1 LALNFRSVLP
11 RSKWAGLVWIASLVA
26 SLVMLM
32 LQRLFPLGGHQ
43 HADWQQFL
51 GRFHPLVV
59 HIPIGLVLLVPIL
72 EVAGVTRPALREA
85 AGFVLSLS
93 VFACFCAVA
102 LGYLLAYGSGE
113 AGGGVTRHMWG
124 GIAVTILVLACA
136 FMRPLWTS
144 GQLQISS
151 RGVYP
156 GLLFFVVLLLA
167 WTAHEG
173 GSLTH
178 GRNYLTEYLPAPIK
192 RWSLWSVQATETV
205 PSNSFYAKHINP
217 VFDANCVVCHG
228 ESKVKGGLRLDSY
241 HALMRG
247 GEDGAVIRAGQ
258 PDKSLLLQRVT
269 LPTDHKDFMPA
280 EGKPPLKS
288 DEITLIRAWI
298 AQGASPT
305 ATSLAGITEREEE
318 PPPPPVGD
326 YSSLMGEITQTANS
340 AGVKITQVSRKPGDG
355 LILNT
360 VDASP
365 SFDDAEL
372 AKFEKFAPYIVEV
385 ELGRTSV
392 TDSCLN
398 TLGKFTNLRALHL
411 EDTTITGQGLQ
422 KLTSLSR
429 LTYLNLSGTKVTEAS
444 IAPLHGMTKLRHLY
458 LYNTPAQ
465 PLPGAPTEQTLRR
478 KAS

>member
-1 LALNFRSVLP
+1 LALNFRSALP

-32 LQRLFPLGGHQ
+32 LQRLFPLDGHP

-59 HIPIGLVLLVPIL
+59 HIPIGLILLIPIL
-72 EVAGVTRPALREA
+72 EVAGGARPALREA

-93 VFACFCAVA
+93 VFACLGAVA

-124 GIAVTILVLACA
+124 GIAVTILLLACA
-136 FMRPLWTS
+136 LMRPLWTS
-144 GQLQISS
+144 GDLRSLS

-156 GLLFFVVLLLA
+156 GLLLFVILLLA
-167 WTAHEG
+167 WTAHQG

-178 GRNYLTEYLPAPIK
+178 GRNYLTQYLPAPIK
-192 RWSLWSVQATETV
+192 HWSLWSVEATETV
-205 PSNSFYAKHINP
+205 PSNSFYAKHIDP

-228 ESKVKGGLRLDSY
+228 ESKVKGDLRLDSY
-241 HALMRG
+241 HALMEG
-247 GEDGAVIRAGQ
+247 GKDGAVILAGQ

-269 LPTDHKDFMPA
+269 LPADHKDFMPA

-298 AQGASPT
+298 AQGASPI
-305 ATSLAGITEREEE
+305 ATSLAGIKVREEE
-318 PPPPPVGD
+318 APPVPVGD
-326 YSSLMGEITQTANS
+326 YSRLMGEITEAANS
-340 AGVKITQVSRKPGDG
+340 AGVKITPMSRKPGDG

-365 SFDDAEL
+365 GFSDAQL
-372 AKFEKFAPYIVEV
+372 AKFVKFAPYIVEV
-385 ELGRTSV
+385 ELGRTAV
-392 TDSCLN
+392 TDSCLD

-411 EDTTITGQGLQ
+411 EDTAITGEGLQ
-422 KLTSLSR
+422 RLTSLTR
-429 LTYLNLSGTKVTEAS
+429 LAYLNLSGTKVTEAS
-444 IAPLHGMTKLRHLY
+444 IAPLHGMTQLRHLY

-465 PLPGAPTEQTLRR
+465 PLPSALTEQPLGK